1 MYLSPSLQVFTEGN
15 INIQVG
21 KPEDIPSCRLNCIG
35 AKKDY
40 SVGTVYTHCI

>member
-1 MYLSPSLQVFTEGN
+1 MYLSPSPKVFTEGN

-21 KPEDIPSCRLNCIG
+21 KPEETSCGLNCIG